1 MIEFKR
7 IIKIVLFISVIHLT
21 IFSQDAFSKVKIVAS
36 VPDLAAIAREIGGKE
51 AVVKSLAKGY
61 QDPHFVDAKPSY
73 ILDLNKADL
82 LIYNGLD
89 LEIGWLPPLVTG
101 SRNSKISTRSSPG
114 NLDASTLI
122 TNILEVPTSP
132 VDRSMGDVH
141 PGGNPHYLLDP
152 RNGIEVAK
160 GIAKK
165 LSEIDP
171 ENSSYYESN
180 FDDFKARLNSKIK
193 SWENR
198 LLPYNETQIVNY
210 HKLWTYFN
218 NWAGLEQVGT
228 IEPKPGIPPSPK
240 YLAGLIKK
248 IKTSDVKLIIAS
260 NYYPEKTARLV
271 AEKAGVNFLTLPAQ
285 VDGAKGVENYFDLF
299 DLIVGNVIEKLKYNG
314 S

>member
-1 MIEFKR
+1 MIKFKQ
-7 IIKIVLFISVIHLT
+7 IIKIVFFISVINLT
-21 IFSQDAFSKVKIVAS
+21 IFSQDAFSKVNIVAS

-51 AVVKSLAKGY
+51 VNVKSLAKGY

-122 TNILEVPTSP
+122 TNILDVPTSP

-152 RNGIEVAK
+152 RNGIEVAE
-160 GIAKK
+160 GVANK

-171 ENSSYYESN
+171 ENSSYYKSN
-180 FDDFKARLNSKIK
+180 FDDFNTKLNSKIK
-193 SWENR
+193 DWETR
-198 LLPYNETQIVNY
+198 LSPCREAKIVNY

-228 IEPKPGIPPSPK
+228 IEPKPGIPPSPSH
-240 YLAGLIKK
+240 LADLIKK
-248 IKTSDVKLIIAS
+248 IKINDVKLIITS

-271 AEKAGVNFLTLPAQ
+271 AERAGMDLLTLPGQ
-285 VDGAKGVENYFDLF
+285 VGGAKGVENYSDLF
-299 DLIVGNVIEKLKYNG
+299 DLLVENIVEKLRDKG